1 MNSYFPHDSNARNDA
16 KILKVRM
23 KYGAEGYGVY
33 FMLLERLRDDSEY
46 MSVKDY
52 NMIAF
57 DLRVDASLIK
67 DIVENFGL
75 FAFADNGECF
85 YSESFNKRMLIKDEV
100 SNKRA
105 AAGKK
110 GASKRWNGKAIA
122 KPSSENSKAIA
133 KPSEDD
139 GNKSK
144 VKESKVNKT
153 KPSRAKSAQRTF
165 APDSEELQAAQR
177 LWAKITANNP
187 ETKEPNLQRWADDLR
202 LMHEQDNRSWDKI
215 NRMIKWS
222 QADVFWSGVILS
234 PKKLRE
240 KYDQMA
246 AKANAEAREQAQPKS
261 YGKPTRVEAKPD
273 WLDKPYQP
281 SEQSEDPALHEE
293 IAAKLKH
300 LQELRKKDEKG
311 SKNDADTKTT

>member
-110 GASKRWNGKAIA
+110 GAAKRWNGKAIA
-122 KPSSENSKAIA
+122 KPSSENSKDIA
-133 KPSEDD
+133 KPQEDD

-153 KPSRAKSAQRTF
+153 KRQQTTAPVKAAERPAEEPSSSSSSILDICNFWEGNGFGQLSPFTRESLVDWVDDMRKAGSPEPEKLVLNALRT
-165 APDSEELQAAQR
+165 AVESNVRNYKYVNGILKNWESKRLLTVTAVEANDSERKTNQPQR
-177 LWAKITANNP
+177 
-187 ETKEPNLQRWADDLR
+187 R
-202 LMHEQDNRSWDKI
+202 
-215 NRMIKWS
+215 
-222 QADVFWSGVILS
+222 
-234 PKKLRE
+234 
-240 KYDQMA
+240 
-246 AKANAEAREQAQPKS
+246 
-261 YGKPTRVEAKPD
+261 YGKPERVDKEPD
-273 WLDKPYQP
+273 WLKPGYQEP
-281 SEQSEDPALHEE
+281 KHEVTPEQR
-293 IAAKLKH
+293 AKLAEQLEQLNK
-300 LQELRKKDEKG
+300 LGEK
-311 SKNDADTKTT
+311 N

>member
-46 MSVKDY
+46 MSIKDY

-110 GASKRWNGKAIA
+110 GAAKRWNGKAIA

-133 KPSEDD
+133 KPPEDD

-153 KPSRAKSAQRTF
+153 KRQQTTAPVKAAERPTEEPSSSSSILDICNFWEGNGFGQLSPFTRESLVDWVDDMRKAGSPEPETLVLNALRT
-165 APDSEELQAAQR
+165 AVESNVRNYKYVNGILKNWESKRLLTVAAVDANDSERQS
-177 LWAKITANNP
+177 
-187 ETKEPNLQRWADDLR
+187 
-202 LMHEQDNRSWDKI
+202 NRTPHTE
-215 NRMIKWS
+215 
-222 QADVFWSGVILS
+222 
-234 PKKLRE
+234 PKKE
-240 KYDQMA
+240 
-246 AKANAEAREQAQPKS
+246 NWG
-261 YGKPTRVEAKPD
+261 YGVD
-273 WLDKPYQP
+273 
-281 SEQSEDPALHEE
+281 
-293 IAAKLKH
+293 
-300 LQELRKKDEKG
+300 
-311 SKNDADTKTT
+311 

>member
-110 GASKRWNGKAIA
+110 GAAKRWNGKAIA
-122 KPSSENSKAIA
+122 KPSSENSKTIA
-133 KPSEDD
+133 KPPEDD

-144 VKESKVNKT
+144 VNESKQKKRIPPKSPKGDGSVLSLPEEFATEVWPAYPKKQGNY
-153 KPSRAKSAQRTF
+153 AKSQEAYV
-165 APDSEELQAAQR
+165 QAVESGETTKDQV
-177 LWAKITANNP
+177 LAKIAEYKAYIKLNNKQEGFVTTAGNWFTGHGWRN
-187 ETKEPNLQRWADDLR
+187 E
-202 LMHEQDNRSWDKI
+202 
-215 NRMIKWS
+215 
-222 QADVFWSGVILS
+222 
-234 PKKLRE
+234 
-240 KYDQMA
+240 Y
-246 AKANAEAREQAQPKS
+246 
-261 YGKPTRVEAKPD
+261 
-273 WLDKPYQP
+273 
-281 SEQSEDPALHEE
+281 
-293 IAAKLKH
+293 
-300 LQELRKKDEKG
+300 
-311 SKNDADTKTT
+311 DTKTPEKQPDRKEVKENWGYGVD

>member
-16 KILKVRM
+16 KLLKVRM
-23 KYGAEGYGVY
+23 KYGADGYGVY

-46 MSVKDY
+46 KSVKDY

-110 GASKRWNGKAIA
+110 GAAKRWNGKAIA

-133 KPSEDD
+133 KPPEDD

-144 VKESKVNKT
+144 VKESKVNKNKT
-153 KPSRAKSAQRTF
+153 
-165 APDSEELQAAQR
+165 D
-177 LWAKITANNP
+177 
-187 ETKEPNLQRWADDLR
+187 
-202 LMHEQDNRSWDKI
+202 
-215 NRMIKWS
+215 S
-222 QADVFWSGVILS
+222 QADVRVHENARLLWQNVWGFPNAIATQDLEEWIGNFGDDLVCWVI
-234 PKKLRE
+234 
-240 KYDQMA
+240 KYA
-246 AKANAEAREQAQPKS
+246 ARKDVKAKGADRYLAKVFDGYTERKIKTVEQAEAESKKHEETARANYTGPQR
-261 YGKPTRVEAKPD
+261 YGKPERVDKEPD
-273 WLDKPYQP
+273 WLKPGYQEP
-281 SEQSEDPALHEE
+281 KHEVTPEQR
-293 IAAKLKH
+293 AKLAEQ
-300 LQELRKKDEKG
+300 LEKLNKLG
-311 SKNDADTKTT
+311 EKN

>member
-110 GASKRWNGKAIA
+110 GAAKRWNGKAIA
-122 KPSSENSKAIA
+122 KPSSENSKDIA
-133 KPSEDD
+133 KPQEDD

-153 KPSRAKSAQRTF
+153 KRQQTTAPVKAAERPAEEPSSSSSSIL
-165 APDSEELQAAQR
+165 D
-177 LWAKITANNP
+177 ICN
-187 ETKEPNLQRWADDLR
+187 
-202 LMHEQDNRSWDKI
+202 
-215 NRMIKWS
+215 
-222 QADVFWSGVILS
+222 FWEG
-234 PKKLRE
+234 
-240 KYDQMA
+240 
-246 AKANAEAREQAQPKS
+246 N
-261 YGKPTRVEAKPD
+261 G
-273 WLDKPYQP
+273 
-281 SEQSEDPALHEE
+281 
-293 IAAKLKH
+293 
-300 LQELRKKDEKG
+300 
-311 SKNDADTKTT
+311 

>member
-110 GASKRWNGKAIA
+110 GAAKRWNGKAIA
-122 KPSSENSKAIA
+122 KPSSENGKAIA
-133 KPSEDD
+133 KPQEDD

-144 VKESKVNKT
+144 VKESKVNKNKT
-153 KPSRAKSAQRTF
+153 
-165 APDSEELQAAQR
+165 DSQAGVRVHENARLLWQNVWGFPNAIATQDLEE
-177 LWAKITANNP
+177 WIGNFG
-187 ETKEPNLQRWADDLR
+187 DDLVCWVIKYAAR
-202 LMHEQDNRSWDKI
+202 KDVKAKGADRYLAKVFDGYTERKIKTVEQ
-215 NRMIKWS
+215 
-222 QADVFWSGVILS
+222 
-234 PKKLRE
+234 
-240 KYDQMA
+240 
-246 AKANAEAREQAQPKS
+246 AEAESKKHEETARANYTGPQR
-261 YGKPTRVEAKPD
+261 YGKPERVDKEPD
-273 WLDKPYQP
+273 WLKPGYQEP
-281 SEQSEDPALHEE
+281 KHEATPEQR
-293 IAAKLKH
+293 AKLAEQLEQLNK
-300 LQELRKKDEKG
+300 LGEK
-311 SKNDADTKTT
+311 N

>member
-110 GASKRWNGKAIA
+110 GAAKRWNGKAIA

-133 KPSEDD
+133 KPPEDD

-144 VKESKVNKT
+144 VKESKVNKNKT
-153 KPSRAKSAQRTF
+153 
-165 APDSEELQAAQR
+165 D
-177 LWAKITANNP
+177 
-187 ETKEPNLQRWADDLR
+187 
-202 LMHEQDNRSWDKI
+202 
-215 NRMIKWS
+215 S
-222 QADVFWSGVILS
+222 QADVRVHENARLLWQNVWGFPNAIATQDLEEWIGNFGDDLVCWVI
-234 PKKLRE
+234 
-240 KYDQMA
+240 KYA
-246 AKANAEAREQAQPKS
+246 ARKDVKAKGADRYLAKVFDGYTERKIKTVEQAEAESKKHEETARANYTGPQR
-261 YGKPTRVEAKPD
+261 YGKPERVDKEPVWLKPG
-273 WLDKPYQP
+273 YQEP
-281 SEQSEDPALHEE
+281 KHEVTPEQR
-293 IAAKLKH
+293 AKLAEQLEQLNK
-300 LQELRKKDEKG
+300 LGEK
-311 SKNDADTKTT
+311 N

>member
-110 GASKRWNGKAIA
+110 GAAKRWNGKAIA
-122 KPSSENSKAIA
+122 KPSSENGKAIA
-133 KPSEDD
+133 KPPEDD

-153 KPSRAKSAQRTF
+153 KRQQTTAPVKAAERPAEEPSSSSSSILDICNFWEGNGFGQLSPFTRESLVDWVDDMRKAGSPEPEKLVLNALRT
-165 APDSEELQAAQR
+165 AVESNVRNYKYVNGILKNWESKRLLTVTAVEANDSERKTNQPQR
-177 LWAKITANNP
+177 
-187 ETKEPNLQRWADDLR
+187 R
-202 LMHEQDNRSWDKI
+202 
-215 NRMIKWS
+215 
-222 QADVFWSGVILS
+222 
-234 PKKLRE
+234 
-240 KYDQMA
+240 
-246 AKANAEAREQAQPKS
+246 
-261 YGKPTRVEAKPD
+261 YGKPIRNEKLPD
-273 WLDKPYQP
+273 WAEPGYKPEHKKV
-281 SEQSEDPALHEE
+281 SAEDR
-293 IAAKLKH
+293 AKLAEQ
-300 LQELRKKDEKG
+300 LQKLRALGEK
-311 SKNDADTKTT
+311 N